1 MHTSSNR
8 GGTVKLLLW
17 SSIGSVWNWQWRES
31 ECLQSLPLPLKPLP
45 DCNDIEKPVLLVLC
59 WLVKE
64 VWQVEVKVVSVS
76 KRQCPGTCQQFCSDT
91 WIHANVVGRFWKEKK
106 PMQMKSAQTEPGF
119 FFNSVSHVILFLLCF
134 VSFHFKAWQSWT
146 KKSEEI
152 CSVGDET
159 SCSSL
164 QLEDL
169 KFPFCVNARCWD
181 IDPSVQAEQPLIF
194 NLAACV
200 PSVLFFTFLDI
211 RIIPRSL
218 SSECFFSISCFQT
231 HVFVP
236 WHHSVS
242 FKEWAC
248 KLINFTSLFNVSSLL
263 LVLRMTLSRFW
274 PFKSCNLA
282 LWKN

>member
-146 KKSEEI
+146 KKWRNLFCWWWNQLFKPAARRSEVPFLCQCQMLRHWPFCASRTASHFQP
-152 CSVGDET
+152 CSLCAIRLVFYIPWHQDHSQKLVLWMFFFHKLFSDSCVCALTSFSFFQGMGMQIDKFHLFVQCELT
-159 SCSSL
+159 ASCS
-164 QLEDL
+164 Q
-169 KFPFCVNARCWD
+169 ND
-181 IDPSVQAEQPLIF
+181 IV
-194 NLAACV
+194 
-200 PSVLFFTFLDI
+200 
-211 RIIPRSL
+211 
-218 SSECFFSISCFQT
+218 
-231 HVFVP
+231 
-236 WHHSVS
+236 
-242 FKEWAC
+242 
-248 KLINFTSLFNVSSLL
+248 
-263 LVLRMTLSRFW
+263 
-274 PFKSCNLA
+274 
-282 LWKN
+282 